1 MGRRAQILLVS
12 VVAVLC
18 ALAVAAYA
26 IDRAN
31 SDKIADGI
39 QIGGIDVGGMSA
51 DQARTRVHA
60 RLVKPLDK
68 PVTVTY
74 DGTRYVLSPDKLQLR
89 ADIDGMVD
97 AALDASRSG
106 GFPTR
111 VWRYTT
117 GGEVDR
123 EIAPHITYSPK
134 AVDEF
139 VANVASEVNTP
150 AQDASISPTPT
161 SLNTVPGSNGISL
174 LTDKLRTELRGAI
187 ESPHNRTVKAPV
199 QTLKPDVTTDELAQN
214 YPTYLTIDRAN
225 FTLRLWE
232 NLKMTQSYPIAVGQQ
247 GLETPAGTYSIDD
260 KQVNPSWHV
269 PDSAWAGDLAGQVI
283 PPGPDDPLKARW
295 MGFYN
300 GAGIHGTDDVASLG
314 TAASHGCIRMAVP
327 DVIALYDQVPLG
339 TPIYIGN

>member
-1 MGRRAQILLVS
+1 MVGL
-12 VVAVLC
+12 LC

-31 SDKIADGI
+31 SDKIANGI
-39 QIGGIDVGGMSA
+39 EIGGVDVGGMSA

-60 RLVKPLDK
+60 KLVKPLDK

-74 DGTRYVLSPDKLQLR
+74 DGTKYVLNPDKLQIR

-97 AALDASRSG
+97 AAVEASQSG

-117 GGEVDR
+117 GGSVDR
-123 EIAPHITYSPK
+123 EIAPHITYSTK

-139 VANVASEVNTP
+139 VANVESEVNTP

-161 SLNTVPGSNGISL
+161 SLNTVPGSDGVAL

-187 ESPHNRTVKAPV
+187 ESPRDRTVKAPV
-199 QTLKPDVTTDELAQN
+199 QTLKPDVTTDELAER
-214 YPTYLTIDRAN
+214 YPVYLTIDRGN
-225 FTLRLWE
+225 FQLRLWQ
-232 NLKMTQSYPIAVGQQ
+232 NLKLAKTYTVAVGQA

-300 GAGIHGTDDVASLG
+300 GAGIHGTDDIASLG
-314 TAASHGCIRMAVP
+314 TAASHGCIRMAIP
-327 DVIALYDQVPLG
+327 DVIELYDQVPLG
-339 TPIYIGN
+339 TPIYVGN

>member
-1 MGRRAQILLVS
+1 
-12 VVAVLC
+12 
-18 ALAVAAYA
+18 LAVSAYA

-39 QIGGIDVGGMSA
+39 RIGGIDVGGMSA
-51 DQARTRVHA
+51 DQARNRVHA

-68 PVTVTY
+68 PVTVIH
-74 DGTRYVLSPDKLQLR
+74 DGTKYVLSPEKLQLR
-89 ADIDGMVD
+89 ADVDGMVD
-97 AALDASRSG
+97 AALRASQSG

-117 GGEVDR
+117 GGSVDR
-123 EIAPHITYSPK
+123 EISPHITYSPK
-134 AVDEF
+134 AVDQF
-139 VANVASEVNTP
+139 VEDVASEVNTP
-150 AQDASISPTPT
+150 AQDATISPTPT
-161 SLNTVPGSNGISL
+161 SLNTVPGSDGVAL
-174 LTDKLRTELRGAI
+174 LNDKLRTELNGAI
-187 ESPHNRTVKAPV
+187 ESPHDRTVQAPV
-199 QTLKPDVTTDELAQN
+199 QKLKPDVTTDELASQ
-214 YPTYLTIDRAN
+214 YPTYLTIDRGN
-225 FTLRLWE
+225 FTLRLWQ
-232 NLKMTQSYPIAVGQQ
+232 NLKLAKSYTVAVGQQ
-247 GLETPAGTYSIDD
+247 GLETPAGIYSIDD

-314 TAASHGCIRMAVP
+314 TAASHGCIRMSVP
-327 DVIALYDQVPLG
+327 DVIELYDQVPLG